1 MVGSVSRWT
10 HSRSPFSVTLLTRQ
24 APVYPTMNSVMRR
37 AAVQI
42 NLLIPEDALGETIG
56 TMQAVFGHLIVFAA
70 EALHAVLLLCAE
82 CTNTSFAPQTSPSPF
97 ARRSVDRAVVG
108 VGAIM
113 APCRRFE

>member
-1 MVGSVSRWT
+1 
-10 HSRSPFSVTLLTRQ
+10 
-24 APVYPTMNSVMRR
+24 
-37 AAVQI
+37 
-42 NLLIPEDALGETIG
+42 
-56 TMQAVFGHLIVFAA
+56 MQAVFGHLIVFAA